1 MANVKESMLDI
12 AYEILSKWNN
22 KGDKIGYPFADLY
35 KAVSAE
41 KGYTDEEVKA
51 EIGHFYT
58 DLSLDGRFV
67 GLTDNTWDLRNRH
80 KYESVHIDVQ
90 DVYSDVEEGDEDS
103 EDAEEEKEYNAAVE
117 GKDIPE
123 ETEEAPATDGEGV
136 EPKGEPADPAE
147 LLGIKK
153 DTDTY

>member
-1 MANVKESMLDI
+1 MASENSMLDI
-12 AYEILSKWNN
+12 AYDVLSKS
-22 KGDKIGYPFADLY
+22 KKEMPFADLWKQVVAQKELSDDEQ
-35 KAVSAE
+35 KAR
-41 KGYTDEEVKA
+41 
-51 EIGHFYT
+51 IGHFYT

-67 GLTDNTWDLRNRH
+67 ALGDNTWDLRTRH
-80 KYESVHIDVQ
+80 KYEQVHIDVQ

-136 EPKGEPADPAE
+136 EPKGEPADAAE